1 MRRAAV
7 KLIRQYSSNS
17 ASGSKREVRY
27 PWLVGNAQ
35 GCAGSVRLRTE
46 PSEHSPGK
54 AGLWALLKQRNC
66 EQMGRHAAS
75 ENMAS
80 YSFTN
85 DFPLDAT
92 RAALAFADAITLH
105 GLDADS
111 EAPFETAMAPSIAA
125 TFTNGAQALKGSNLR
140 PVLRFLDADLLP
152 FDSDLPADS
161 PSSHV
166 ALASSP
172 RYAHVKPFKSHI
184 TSWHWVYGPCPPPPG
199 YLYQHWL
206 NYYTLVIPQERADD
220 VDYHQ
225 LKELKQQATEEGM
238 FVRIYVSF
246 DARVEFSLVDRTTG
260 IPVYKDVRERIDLQF
275 TSPHF
280 TPWDDILEPYTP
292 WDGVPVGVF
301 DEPETILLNKA
312 SAAAAV
318 AEHLALPSQKNS
330 EGVDA
335 SETLSATGSSSV
347 PSSAASNSSNSLAE
361 RGEQQPSLHQKQQQM
376 PSVKSMFTPRRREE
390 EWRLKWDWRVCDVDY
405 LLHVPV
411 GHSIKLFG
419 GSKKQP

>member
-1 MRRAAV
+1 MRRAV
-7 KLIRQYSSNS
+7 KQIRQYSNG
-17 ASGSKREVRY
+17 AGGKNREVRY

-85 DFPLDAT
+85 DFPIDAT

-111 EAPFETAMAPSIAA
+111 ETPFETAMAPSIAA

-140 PVLRFLDADLLP
+140 PVLRFLDVDLLP
-152 FDSDLPADS
+152 FDSNLPADS
-161 PSSHV
+161 VSSHG

-225 LKELKQQATEEGM
+225 LKKLKQHATEEGM

-260 IPVYKDVRERIDLQF
+260 IPVYKDVRDRIDLQF

-280 TPWDDILEPYTP
+280 TPWDEILEPYTP

-301 DEPETILLNKA
+301 DEPETILLNKSS
-312 SAAAAV
+312 SAATQ
-318 AEHLALPSQKNS
+318 HLALPTQKIS
-330 EGVDA
+330 EAVET
-335 SETLSATGSSSV
+335 SETLSAITSPSSS
-347 PSSAASNSSNSLAE
+347 SLYSTASDNSSNSLAE
-361 RGEQQPSLHQKQQQM
+361 RQEQQPSLPQKRQQM